1 MAVKAIASLVKVIDE
16 KSPLLS
22 SGACTAIGEIGRNG
36 ALPLPEGEGDGGD
49 GEITKLSVVNNLL
62 AIVRSGKENAKSKE
76 RAALCLGQ
84 LCVGEEKFPHRKTAI
99 DGLLSSIQSKQLDLH
114 FSIGEA
120 LVFAAQGP
128 TSPAA
133 RDLWTE
139 TEEEFKARISSVE
152 DEVAWYLK
160 TVLDQYVPNV
170 NPHVRQASSIWLLAL
185 VKKCSSHEALQSQ
198 LIELQGAFMRLLSE
212 TDEITQDIA
221 SKGLALVYEICSTEQ
236 KDLLVSE
243 LVGTLMT
250 GKRKTQEVTGDTQ
263 VFEKGSIGK
272 TPEGSGLSTYK
283 ELCSIASE
291 LNQPDLIY
299 KFMHLA
305 NHNAMWNS
313 RKGAAFGFSTI
324 AAQAGEQLAPYLPQI
339 VPRLYRYQFDPNPKI
354 QQAMSS
360 IWNALVQDNKNTV
373 DKYMKEILA
382 DLLGNLTNVQWRV
395 RESSCLAVNDL
406 LRGRPLD
413 DVVDSLPE
421 LWETSLRVRDDIKE
435 SVRNAAELACK
446 TLSRASIKIC
456 DVNYGSIGQ
465 KATSLVLPCLLKN
478 GLQSPVSEVRAIGLS
493 TILKISKNAGRLLKP
508 HIATLVTALLE
519 AISGLEPQ
527 VMNYLSLQV
536 SSNVE
541 IQNRLDSARIAAS
554 KMSPMM
560 ETVNLCVQYIDD
572 EVLTELVPRLTEI
585 IKSGIGV
592 GTKAACSNFV
602 VSLVH
607 QCPKE
612 LGSHTGKLMGAF
624 LHGVAD
630 RNTAVR
636 KAYASALGHLVRIAK
651 DSSVEKLIIRMRSWY
666 LEKEEEAAHQGCGLT
681 LHAISLQ
688 SPDTLRRHAT
698 LAMPLAFLAMH
709 EKKEEKSKV
718 RDEMSIWEE
727 VWLEITPGTEGGIK
741 LYLSE
746 IVQLLQ
752 ETLQSQS
759 WTTKAQA
766 AAAMSTVADKLGSN
780 LGPPHLGNLMSA
792 LLIGLQGR
800 TWAGKEAL
808 LHALQVV
815 CTSCSDSLKEVT
827 DGSENFIPK
836 VVDALLRESKKENL
850 TYKLE
855 ALKCLG
861 EVLEKFSVDKFYDV
875 FTILS
880 PALIKEEKM
889 EVDGEEEEEK
899 ISSELKQTQLVC
911 YITVLG
917 QAWPDNVT
925 TQDEYCE
932 KIGCLLC
939 ESLKGNTWKIQE
951 ALLKTIHKYLTRWHN
966 IKAIE
971 TLTSREAT
979 TVMLLEKVLSS
990 ISPCLGNIKY
1000 TVIRSEALTVVDLIL
1015 TKLQGHEKLSA
1026 LSNEATSKLCEDLEA
1041 MARDSSPEL
1050 QDKSAQLRKMLPQK
1064 DS

>member
-1 MAVKAIASLVKVIDE
+1 M
-16 KSPLLS
+16 
-22 SGACTAIGEIGRNG
+22 
-36 ALPLPEGEGDGGD
+36 
-49 GEITKLSVVNNLL
+49 
-62 AIVRSGKENAKSKE
+62 
-76 RAALCLGQ
+76 
-84 LCVGEEKFPHRKTAI
+84 
-99 DGLLSSIQSKQLDLH
+99 
-114 FSIGEA
+114 
-120 LVFAAQGP
+120 
-128 TSPAA
+128 
-133 RDLWTE
+133 
-139 TEEEFKARISSVE
+139 
-152 DEVAWYLK
+152 AWYLK
-160 TVLDQYVPNV
+160 TVLDQYVPNA

-198 LIELQGAFMRLLSE
+198 LVQLQGAFMRLLSE
-212 TDEITQDIA
+212 ADEITQDIA

-236 KDLLVSE
+236 KDMLVSE

-250 GKRKTQEVTGDTQ
+250 GKRKAREVSADTE
-263 VFEKGSIGK
+263 VFEEGAMGK
-272 TPEGSGLSTYK
+272 TPEGGGLSTYK
-283 ELCSIASE
+283 ELCSIASD

-305 NHNAMWNS
+305 SHNAMWNS

-382 DLLGNLTNVQWRV
+382 DLLSNLTNVQWRV

-421 LWETSLRVRDDIKE
+421 LWESCLRVRDDIKE
-435 SVRNAAELACK
+435 SVRNAADAACK

-493 TILKISKNAGRLLKP
+493 TILKISKNAGPLLKP
-508 HIATLVTALLE
+508 HIPVLVTALLE

-541 IQNRLDSARIAAS
+541 VQNRLDSARIAAS

-560 ETVNLCVQYIDD
+560 ETVNLCVQYIDE
-572 EVLTELVPRLTEI
+572 EVLTELVPRLTEL

-612 LGSHTGKLMGAF
+612 LGSHAGKLMGAF

-630 RNTAVR
+630 RNSAVR
-636 KAYASALGHLVRIAK
+636 KSYASALGHLVRIAK

-681 LHAISLQ
+681 LHAISQQ

-759 WTTKAQA
+759 WATKAQA
-766 AAAMSTVADKLGSN
+766 AAAMTTVAEKLGSN

-792 LLIGLQGR
+792 LLVGLQGR
-800 TWAGKEAL
+800 TWAGKESL
-808 LHALQVV
+808 LHAVQVT
-815 CTSCSDSLKEVT
+815 CTSCSDNLKDNT
-827 DGSENFIPK
+827 DDSENFIPK
-836 VVDALLRESKKENL
+836 VVDALLRESRKEKL

-861 EVLEKFSVDKFYDV
+861 EVLEKFSIDKFSDV

-880 PALIKEEKM
+880 PVLVKEEKM
-889 EVDGEEEEEK
+889 EVDGEEEEE
-899 ISSELKQTQLVC
+899 ISSELKQSQLVC
-911 YITVLG
+911 YVTVLG
-917 QAWPDNVT
+917 QTWPDNIS
-925 TQDEYCE
+925 TQEEYCE

-939 ESLKGNTWKIQE
+939 ESIKGNTWKIQE
-951 ALLKTIHKYLTRWHN
+951 AILKTIQKYLSRWHN
-966 IKAIE
+966 LKAIE

-979 TVMLLEKVLSS
+979 TVMILEKILKSV
-990 ISPCLGNIKY
+990 SPCLGNLKY
-1000 TVIRSEALTVVDLIL
+1000 TVIRSEAVNVVDLIL
-1015 TKLQGHEKLSA
+1015 TKLQGHEKLSS
-1026 LSNEATSKLCEDLEA
+1026 LSNEVTSKLREDLEA
-1041 MARDSSPEL
+1041 MYRDTSPDL
-1050 QDKSAQLRKMLPQK
+1050 QDRSSQLRKMLPQE